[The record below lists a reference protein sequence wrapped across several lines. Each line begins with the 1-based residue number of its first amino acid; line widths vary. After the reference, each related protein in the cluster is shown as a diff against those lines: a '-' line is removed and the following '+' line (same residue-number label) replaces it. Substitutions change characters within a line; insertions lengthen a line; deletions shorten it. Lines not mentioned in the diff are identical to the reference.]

1 MLPTARQLVQAVGC
15 TPAVAARF
23 EGPIQETCRTYEI
36 DTGKRIA
43 AFVAQT
49 GHESGGFSRLVEGL
63 SYSYDRL
70 REVVLAAKP
79 GSRWRSLLP
88 RVTELTRNPQA
99 LGNAAYGDRMGNGP
113 EATGDGYRYR
123 GRGILQNTGKANYE
137 AITELLAKKLG
148 GVPDLVLHPELL
160 ESPRWACLAAGAF
173 WDDHELNALADDGQ
187 ITKISRMVNGGDH
200 GLADRKARYSRALA
214 VFGA

>member
-1 MLPTARQLVQAVGC
+1 MLPTAKQLVAAGVC
-15 TPAVAARF
+15 TAPVAARF
-23 EGPIQETCRTYEI
+23 EGALQQTCRTYEI

-49 GHESGGFSRLVEGL
+49 GHESAGFTRLVEGL
-63 SYSYDRL
+63 SYGYDRL

-88 RVTELTRNPQA
+88 RVTELTRNPVA
-99 LGNAAYGDRMGNGP
+99 LGNAAYGGRMGNGP
-113 EATGDGYRYR
+113 ELTGDGYRYR

-148 GVPDLVLHPELL
+148 GVPDLVLQPELL

-173 WDDHELNALADDGQ
+173 WDDHELNDLADRGQ
-187 ITKISRMVNGGDH
+187 ITAISKIVNGGEN
-200 GLADRKARYSRALA
+200 GLADRKARYSRALR
-214 VFGA
+214 VFTE

>member
-1 MLPTARQLVQAVGC
+1 MLPTAKQLVAAGVC
-15 TPAVAARF
+15 TPPAAARF
-23 EGPIQETCRTYEI
+23 EGPLQETCRVYEI

-49 GHESGGFSRLVEGL
+49 GHESIGFSRLVEGL
-63 SYSYDRL
+63 SYSHERL
-70 REVVLAAKP
+70 REVVLEAKP

-88 RVTELTRNPQA
+88 RIAQLARNPEA
-99 LGNAAYGDRMGNGP
+99 LGNAAYGGRMGNGP

-123 GRGILQNTGKANYE
+123 GRGIIQNTGKANYE

-148 GVPDLVLHPELL
+148 GVPDLVLHPEQL

-173 WDDHELNALADDGQ
+173 WDDHELNDLADRGQ
-187 ITKISRMVNGGDH
+187 ITAISKIVNGGEH
-200 GLADRKARYSRALA
+200 GLADRKERYSRAMR
-214 VFGA
+214 VFGE

>member
-1 MLPTARQLVQAVGC
+1 MLPTAKQLVAAGVC
-15 TPAVAARF
+15 TPPVAARF
-23 EGPIQETCRTYEI
+23 EGALQETCRTYEI

-49 GHESGGFSRLVEGL
+49 GHESLGFSRLVEDL
-63 SYSYDRL
+63 SYSYDHL
-70 REVVLAAKP
+70 RDVVLAAKP

-88 RVTELTRNPQA
+88 RVKELTRNPVA
-99 LGNAAYGDRMGNGP
+99 LGNAAYGGRMGNGP
-113 EATGDGYRYR
+113 ELTGDGYRYR

-173 WDDHELNALADDGQ
+173 WDDHELNDLADRGQ
-187 ITKISRMVNGGDH
+187 ITAISKIVNGGDN
-200 GLADRKARYSRALA
+200 GLADRKARYSRALR
-214 VFGA
+214 VFTE

>member
-1 MLPTARQLVQAVGC
+1 MLPTAKQLVAAGVC
-15 TPAVAARF
+15 TAPVAQRF
-23 EGPIQETCRTYEI
+23 EGPLQEACRTYEI

-49 GHESGGFSRLVEGL
+49 GHESLGFTRLVEGL

-79 GSRWRSLLP
+79 GSRWRSLQP
-88 RVTELTRNPQA
+88 RITELTRNPVA
-99 LGNAAYGDRMGNGP
+99 LGNAAYGGRMGNGP
-113 EATGDGYRYR
+113 ELTGDGYRYR
-123 GRGILQNTGKANYE
+123 GRGIIQNTGKANYE

-173 WDDHELNALADDGQ
+173 WDDHELNDLADRGQ
-187 ITKISRMVNGGDH
+187 ITAISKTVNGGDH
-200 GLADRKARYSRALA
+200 GLADRKARYARALR
-214 VFGA
+214 VFTE